1 MKSLPIVAWAALV
14 PLAAPL
20 STAAEQLSP
29 EIEEAMES
37 FCALPAKLLPVLSSV
52 TDKATADA
60 AAEPLYREL
69 SGVYEVCDA
78 MRGIRQL
85 TPEQSALVR
94 KRYEMRMRTEWGK
107 LYEQIFRLQR
117 AQCYY
122 STAFNKQFQT
132 LSMMLEQ

>member
-69 SGVYEVCDA
+69 SGVYEMSRFFACNA
-78 MRGIRQL
+78 RSAT
-85 TPEQSALVR
+85 TPPR
-94 KRYEMRMRTEWGK
+94 
-107 LYEQIFRLQR
+107 
-117 AQCYY
+117 
-122 STAFNKQFQT
+122 STSNFKP
-132 LSMMLEQ
+132 SS